1 MLPEHHHATVDDR
14 TAEHIEA
21 FLEGPAN
28 PPRNGAPHADR
39 VRRPLELET
48 RQDWNAALRFEAA
61 RHARYGRPVSVLL
74 IGLTGRPHD
83 LAVDRTAKSIATVIR
98 AEGRETDRAVRSAVL
113 SFRILLPE
121 TGGRAARTLS
131 ERLVRAFSAD
141 PDGRSDGVALCIEIA
156 SAPRGGG
163 TLEDAVADAETRL
176 SARTDPR

>member
-1 MLPEHHHATVDDR
+1 MDDR

-28 PPRNGAPHADR
+28 PPRNGAPQTDR
-39 VRRPLELET
+39 VRRPLELES

-74 IGLTGRPHD
+74 IGVTGRPHNR
-83 LAVDRTAKSIATVIR
+83 AVDRTAKAIATVIR
-98 AEGRETDRAVRSAVL
+98 AEGRETDRAVRTAAL

-131 ERLVRAFSAD
+131 DRLTRAFVAD

-163 TLEDAVADAETRL
+163 TFEDSVAEAEARFA
-176 SARTDPR
+176 SRTDPS